1 MMPAFGLIRIGEEP
15 RIASGEFVLLIMAPS
30 HGAFKHKASGA
41 PVGFVIPEDSATIHF
56 VYLGVPRNSTH
67 PVLAKLFIN
76 MVMSRRGQKVIYDT
90 YFTDHYGL
98 PGSRSAAILSDLKSK
113 GV

>member
-1 MMPAFGLIRIGEEP
+1 
-15 RIASGEFVLLIMAPS
+15 
-30 HGAFKHKASGA
+30 
-41 PVGFVIPEDSATIHF
+41 
-56 VYLGVPRNSTH
+56 
-67 PVLAKLFIN
+67 

-113 GV
+113 GVEILEVDAQYVMEHPEMKQLQRALQKILRKKG